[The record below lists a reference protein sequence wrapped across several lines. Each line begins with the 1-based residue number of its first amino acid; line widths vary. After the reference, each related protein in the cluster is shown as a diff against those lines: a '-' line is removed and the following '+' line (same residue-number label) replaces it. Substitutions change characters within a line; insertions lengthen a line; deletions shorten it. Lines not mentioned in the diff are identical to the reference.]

1 MGHIVLL
8 GDSVF
13 DNAAYVPDQPDVV
26 TQLRSFAFHNGHAVI
41 DDENRSLIEDNE
53 LREVFDR
60 QEGGKDEGERSL
72 LVLTREFLEEV

>member
-8 GDSVF
+8 GDLVF

-41 DDENRSLIEDNE
+41 DDENRSLIETMNSARC
-53 LREVFDR
+53 LTVKRVVRMRESAVYL
-60 QEGGKDEGERSL
+60 S
-72 LVLTREFLEEV
+72 